1 MVKKARY
8 VGIQATQFNTYV
20 TLKLQN
26 VKSTT
31 VTVKG
36 PTPCWEQ
43 DFLFEIND
51 INLGLL
57 VEVWNKGVI
66 WDRAL
71 GYHYLP
77 LTSVAYN
84 EECLGRWIELEA
96 QLMMRG
102 GAVVGTTGPT
112 GHALLL
118 DCRFEPPF
126 DAEGTGGADLQR
138 KLDMLNGAIDAERA
152 EQARRQLQYVAHSG
166 YSEDSDY
173 TSDLNYP
180 VGQHANCSASQFRSA
195 AHQIHTPQRSLEAS
209 RENSY
214 EREEYH
220 MHGDTDPLYYNS
232 QPRTNRIE
240 SWSQMQA
247 QVSVESAYSWR
258 TAADWQSGE
267 EQRRPSLERQNTLYD
282 DNIGYGYDAYTTST
296 AYIRDHSHL
305 SHETSYEE
313 YYDSSSYPYGP
324 YETRTWDSNRYLYD
338 DRYGLTTTEYENTV
352 NKRRSSV
359 VQLPQLPPKQLPPSS
374 RYSDYNEMAP
384 YRPRP
389 RRTAASLPATP
400 SSTPKRGRALPLP
413 PGSDHGSTRR
423 GRRLP
428 RPPRLSRLPPAPPA
442 SSVTSVTSDVTIH
455 THVPYKQ
462 EPERAVPDISYGYD
476 TYGYQSQYH
485 DTATEQYQDTN
496 YSTSYDEDGMQPFF
510 DETPHATPPAATAQ
524 KPTWETETTTQL
536 SYPITS
542 EEDAFIPNTTAAVN
556 YLPQPPVSKTDDS
569 YLNQSYQ
576 QFSFQYE
583 DQQQHKYEEQDQS
596 YKEEHNEYLEP
607 KNDFQYQPQ
616 YEQPYQDDLSQNQ
629 NFHIQYHQQEKQ
641 LEKENYHQNEYQ
653 DKKYEQTLYEIQA
666 YDHQQ
671 YEKHQ
676 YEQEQYDQQQYE
688 IKQYEQKQEL
698 EEKFRQKQEQNLR
711 EEQQKQYEQDQQR
724 YLEQQQQQ
732 LQQQQRQQQ
741 QQQQQKLPT
750 QQLQSS
756 VLTGAATL
764 GSLMA
769 GGAKKLGSFFGAAA
783 AAVAPSPINQ
793 PSNLTQAPQVT
804 VSQITSNVPSTP
816 LTSTTAPVTASVPEV
831 PTPITIST
839 TTTTTTTSTSS
850 PILPRTPS
858 LRRQESIQRPSVRRT
873 RTLPDAPEDYPQS
886 SFDESAYEDDYQKT
900 ELDQSTDKDRTSLDR
915 YHDDDY
921 MHDTIHK
928 DVVKE
933 SQVPEVSSPSLQNTA
948 SPTRVASRIRK
959 PSVDSYHS
967 QAPSIHD
974 RKPSQSSVHIEEKL
988 SIPTTQEEL
997 INDKSKVTFQDD
1009 RTVYHEVPEEFD
1021 TFQESRD
1028 SFDEPISEYHDD
1040 HQSYHDQD
1048 DAYREE
1054 SEKFDD
1060 QEQYNETDEQ
1070 YNEEDTVFQEEEE
1083 RHKVEQLDFQPEQ
1096 PKLTPKQRWHRAYN
1110 KIVMQLNK
1118 SIWKRTVVE
1127 CTPLCQN
1134 VANVSQM

>member
-1 MVKKARY
+1 MLLSILSIA
-8 VGIQATQFNTYV
+8 ATQFNTYV

-84 EECLGRWIELEA
+84 EECGGRWIELEA

-118 DCRFEPPF
+118 DCRFELPF
-126 DAEGTGGADLQR
+126 DAEGTAGADLQR
-138 KLDMLNGAIDAERA
+138 KLDMLNGALDAERA

-240 SWSQMQA
+240 TWSQMHAQA
-247 QVSVESAYSWR
+247 SVESAYSWR
-258 TAADWQSGE
+258 TATDWQSGE

-282 DNIGYGYDAYTTST
+282 DNMGYGYDVYTTST
-296 AYIRDHSHL
+296 HIRDHSHL
-305 SHETSYEE
+305 SHQPSYEE
-313 YYDSSSYPYGP
+313 YYDSSSYPYGS
-324 YETRTWDSNRYLYD
+324 YEARPWGSRYLFD
-338 DRYGLTTTEYENTV
+338 DGYGLTSTEYENIV

-359 VQLPQLPPKQLPPSS
+359 VQLPQLPTKQPSYEEYYDSSSYPYGSYEARPWGSRYLFDDGYGLTSTEYENIVNKRRSSVVQLPQLPTKQFPPSS

-413 PGSDHGSTRR
+413 PGSEHGGTRR

-428 RPPRLSRLPPAPPA
+428 RPPRASRLPPAPAVPA
-442 SSVTSVTSDVTIH
+442 PLPQPAPIVASVAPVVPVVTTH
-455 THVPYKQ
+455 THVPYTQ
-462 EPERAVPDISYGYD
+462 ESERAVPDVSYDYN
-476 TYGYQSQYH
+476 TYGYQSQYQ
-485 DTATEQYQDTN
+485 DTAIEQYQDTN
-496 YSTSYDEDGMQPFF
+496 YNASYDDEGMQPFF

-524 KPTWETETTTQL
+524 KSTWGETETTTQL
-536 SYPITS
+536 SYTVKSDVDTITS
-542 EEDAFIPNTTAAVN
+542 KTVTTTVN
-556 YLPQPPVSKTDDS
+556 YLPQPPVTKQDS
-569 YLNQSYQ
+569 YLSKSYQ
-576 QFSFQYE
+576 QCDLPYE
-583 DQQQHKYEEQDQS
+583 SQQQYNYEIQDQG
-596 YKEEHNEYLEP
+596 YKEDSNYLET
-607 KNDFQYQPQ
+607 KTDYQYQQPYESSYQDNLTQSQQ
-616 YEQPYQDDLSQNQ
+616 YEQQSEQQTYRSQ
-629 NFHIQYHQQEKQ
+629 FEEK
-641 LEKENYHQNEYQ
+641 
-653 DKKYEQTLYEIQA
+653 
-666 YDHQQ
+666 
-671 YEKHQ
+671 
-676 YEQEQYDQQQYE
+676 QYDQQT
-688 IKQYEQKQEL
+688 
-698 EEKFRQKQEQNLR
+698 
-711 EEQQKQYEQDQQR
+711 YEQDQ
-724 YLEQQQQQ
+724 YE
-732 LQQQQRQQQ
+732 
-741 QQQQQKLPT
+741 K
-750 QQLQSS
+750 
-756 VLTGAATL
+756 

-783 AAVAPSPINQ
+783 AAVAPPSLSQ
-793 PSNLTQAPQVT
+793 PTTTVQAT
-804 VSQITSNVPSTP
+804 TTSVSQMTPTVAPSTP
-816 LTSTTAPVTASVPEV
+816 FSSTTTPVITSVPEV
-831 PTPITIST
+831 PKSVTVTAA
-839 TTTTTTTSTSS
+839 TTTST
-850 PILPRTPS
+850 PVLPRTPS

-873 RTLPDAPEDYPQS
+873 RTLPDAPEDFAQT
-886 SFDESAYEDDYQKT
+886 SFDESAYEEEYQKT
-900 ELDQSTDKDRTSLDR
+900 ELDQSIDRDRTSLDR
-915 YHDDDY
+915 YHDEEF
-921 MHDTIHK
+921 MHDTIQEEIDTETHA
-928 DVVKE
+928 
-933 SQVPEVSSPSLQNTA
+933 PEVSSPSLKKTA
-948 SPTRVASRIRK
+948 SPTRTLSQIRK

-967 QAPSIHD
+967 QAPSIPD
-974 RKPSQSSVHIEEKL
+974 RKTSQSSVQIEDKFL
-988 SIPTTQEEL
+988 VPTTQEEA
-997 INDKSKVTFQDD
+997 ISDKSKVTFQDE
-1009 RTVYHEVPEEFD
+1009 RTTYHEVPEEFD
-1021 TFQESRD
+1021 TFQTSRD
-1028 SFDEPISEYHDD
+1028 SFDDHGSEYQDEEQSFHDR
-1040 HQSYHDQD
+1040 D
-1048 DAYREE
+1048 DAFREE
-1054 SEKFDD
+1054 PEKFEE
-1060 QEQYNETDEQ
+1060 EQFNEVDEAYNED
-1070 YNEEDTVFQEEEE
+1070 DTVFQEDEE
-1083 RHKVEQLDFQPEQ
+1083 REKAEQLDFQPEQ

-1110 KIVMQLNK
+1110 KIVMQLNWPAPPAESRDALNPITSLVQLTCSELYITYQTILRSVSK
-1118 SIWKRTVVE
+1118 KLRT
-1127 CTPLCQN
+1127 
-1134 VANVSQM
+1134 S